1 MTRPDENPLRDRSTE
16 SVPMDERKKLRVLFI
31 CTHNSAR
38 SQMAEGYLRAK
49 YGDLFD
55 VGSAGTEVRQ
65 VNPVAV
71 FVMEERGV
79 DISGH
84 RSKLIDEF
92 FDSGVDVV
100 VTVCDSAHRA
110 CPFFPGAKTMIHAA
124 FPDPSVR
131 RTPDECLTQFRQVRN
146 DIIAWIDSTFVPEYG
161 YRNPVS

>member
-1 MTRPDENPLRDRSTE
+1 
-16 SVPMDERKKLRVLFI
+16 MDDNKKTTGPRGRKLRVLFI

-55 VGSAGTEVRQ
+55 VGSAGTELRR

-71 FVMEERGV
+71 FVMEEMGI

-92 FDSGVDVV
+92 FDTGTDIV
-100 VTVCDSAHRA
+100 VTVCDSAQQS
-110 CPFFPGAKTMIHAA
+110 CPFFPGAETTIHAA
-124 FPDPSVR
+124 FPDPSACTG
-131 RTPDECLTQFRQVRN
+131 TPDECLAQFRHVRN
-146 DIIAWIDSTFVPEYG
+146 DIIAWIDSIFVPEYG
-161 YRNPVS
+161 HRKPVS